1 MSGTQI
7 KMIKHKM
14 RQEDKTHNDENNQL
28 IETNPELKKI
38 LELVDENFKVVLT
51 TVAHMFER

>member
-1 MSGTQI
+1 MQRSKKILSIIRRKSQP
-7 KMIKHKM
+7 
-14 RQEDKTHNDENNQL
+14 